1 MARDCTSDSSQSVCY
16 NCNKPGKK
24 RFKNN
29 NQKKNIFFLGH
40 ISRDCTEPRSNN
52 SGGGFRGGRGG
63 GGGGGGGSCY
73 RCSKPGHFAR
83 DCTEPDTRGNSNQQ
97 GGDDE

>member
-1 MARDCTSDSSQSVCY
+1 MVAVVVVVFVVVAVVKNSLNWKCVQIFL
-16 NCNKPGKK
+16 
-24 RFKNN
+24 FK
-29 NQKKNIFFLGH
+29 G
-40 ISRDCTEPRSNN
+40 
-52 SGGGFRGGRGG
+52 GG